1 MALNLELKKNLVKE
15 VSDVLS
21 QAETVLTADYR
32 GLTSNE
38 LNEFRK
44 MSRQSDIYI
53 KVVKNNMLKM
63 ALKDSEFSMLSEKIV
78 GPQILAVS
86 KKNIGEFAK
95 LIKKFADSHESIEI
109 RSLAYKGNELDVA
122 EVKKLASLPSYEEAI
137 AMLMSVI
144 KAPIQKLLA
153 TMNAIP
159 TKVVRTL
166 DAIKQSKN

>member
-1 MALNLELKKNLVKE
+1 
-15 VSDVLS
+15 
-21 QAETVLTADYR
+21 
-32 GLTSNE
+32 
-38 LNEFRK
+38 
-44 MSRQSDIYI
+44 
-53 KVVKNNMLKM
+53 M
-63 ALKDSEFSMLSEKIV
+63 ALKDSEFSILSEKIV

-166 DAIKQSKN
+166 DAIKQSKD